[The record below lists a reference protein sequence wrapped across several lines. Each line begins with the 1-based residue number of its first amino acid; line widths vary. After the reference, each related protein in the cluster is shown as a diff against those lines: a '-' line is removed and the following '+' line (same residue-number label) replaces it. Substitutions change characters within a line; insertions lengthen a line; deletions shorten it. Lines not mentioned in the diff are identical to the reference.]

1 MSSRRKRKQRGESQ
15 RERESKSARS
25 SGSAAQLRPGAR
37 ARGELRSTRELE
49 LPDCADLTDAE
60 LPRCSIVI
68 LNWNGRHHLKGCF
81 ASLLALDYPRELFE
95 VILIDNASDDGSV
108 EQLRGAHA
116 WVRLIVNERNVGFS
130 QGCNQGARNADRA
143 DVLVFLNNDI
153 QVEPAFLRQLVAP
166 IVRGRCVATT
176 ARMLSWDGKLMNS
189 AGGGMNFH
197 GLGIQRG
204 YLEEPGPAFDRPRL
218 TLFACGGAMAM
229 QAESFFDVGGFDE
242 EFFAYYEDV
251 DLGWRTWV
259 LGHTIEYVPGAVCYH
274 HHSSTSKRLP
284 VETLRL
290 LQVRNPLLACFK
302 NYSDENLRRVLPVM
316 LALANRR
323 LFLSSGLADQS
334 AYRIELVQSLDGL
347 GPLDRLMSRL
357 RGKVRATDAM
367 SRVAIADLLG
377 INDLI
382 GRWEHWMN
390 RRAEVQNRRE
400 RADEEIFRLF
410 LRPMWCIED
419 ELGYRELQ
427 AGAADF
433 MGIDALFRGMTSMEE
448 DPNR

>member
-1 MSSRRKRKQRGESQ
+1 MSSRRERKRATQASSQ
-15 RERESKSARS
+15 SSKPTS
-25 SGSAAQLRPGAR
+25 SSKGKPA
-37 ARGELRSTRELE
+37 STHKLAVEAT
-49 LPDCADLTDAE
+49 PDLAEAD

-81 ASLLALDYPRELFE
+81 ESLDALDYPKDRFE

-108 EQLRGAHA
+108 EEMRADHQ
-116 WVRLIVNERNVGFS
+116 WIRLIVNERNVGFS
-130 QGCNQGARNADRA
+130 VGCNQGALNADAA
-143 DVLVFLNNDI
+143 DVLVFINNDI
-153 QVEPAFLRQLVAP
+153 RVEPAFLRKLVAP
-166 IVRGRCVATT
+166 ITSGQCAATT

-204 YLEEPGPAFDRPRL
+204 YLEEPGPEFDQPRL

-229 QAESFFDVGGFDE
+229 DAKIFERVGGFDD

-259 LGHTIEYVPGAVCYH
+259 QGYSIRYVPSAVCYH

-302 NYSDENLRRVLPVM
+302 NYSDANLRKVLPVM

-334 AYRIELVQSLDGL
+334 AYRIEFVQSLDGPGL
-347 GPLDRLMSRL
+347 LDRLMSKL
-357 RGKVRATDAM
+357 RGKVRSTDEM

-382 GRWEHWMN
+382 GRWDHWMK
-390 RRAEVQNRRE
+390 RRAEVQNLRQ
-400 RADEEIFRLF
+400 RADEEIFNLF

-419 ELGYRELQ
+419 EVGYRELHD
-427 AGAADF
+427 GATGF
-433 MGIDALFRGMTSMEE
+433 MGVDSMFGGLTSMEE
-448 DPNR
+448 DPRS